1 MEKRI
6 TPRSSKITYQQT
18 ELDLELKRVL
28 FEFSNSLVS
37 VKFNSRY
44 PGFEFLGIK
53 IPAVLEGSRIEIPV
67 FIAEKLLKENLIED
81 FSDSFPVSLQDLT
94 TAVRKEVRQG
104 EVQSVYPFLYSLF
117 KHQNLKNSSETS
129 HYNEIELK
137 RQKDRMKQLIKERL
151 AKIIKFADSDRIK
164 LSKLNLTASEQ
175 ILMQKVL
182 SIVDNWKKM
191 IIQDEP
197 EGTK

>member
-1 MEKRI
+1 
-6 TPRSSKITYQQT
+6 
-18 ELDLELKRVL
+18 
-28 FEFSNSLVS
+28 
-37 VKFNSRY
+37 
-44 PGFEFLGIK
+44 
-53 IPAVLEGSRIEIPV
+53 
-67 FIAEKLLKENLIED
+67 
-81 FSDSFPVSLQDLT
+81 
-94 TAVRKEVRQG
+94 
-104 EVQSVYPFLYSLF
+104 
-117 KHQNLKNSSETS
+117 
-129 HYNEIELK
+129 
-137 RQKDRMKQLIKERL
+137 MKQLIKERL